1 MTRRPWLGLAALWL
15 ALGVV
20 MAVWVGID
28 RRPPEWDHAN
38 HLGRALH
45 CRDIV
50 AGPGHALREVLD
62 ISAFYPPLA
71 ICAAGLAYRALPV
84 TALTAQAVVWA
95 FLGLAL
101 ASVFLLGRRLWD
113 AGTGLLA
120 ALLLGT
126 APFVV
131 FSLTNFQLDLPLA
144 GMVALSLYALARSE
158 GFARLGWSSACGA
171 LFGLGMLTKPTF
183 AVYLLPPLAWAIGAA
198 LVGREVGHLGRIALA
213 LAVATAIA
221 LPWYGPR
228 LLTLPMQIADR
239 SFKFAAAEGHASAL
253 SAAGL
258 GFYPRVLVPQL
269 GALAAVLLVCG
280 AVALWRRPPGRW
292 LVWAGV
298 VGPFALIALTQNKN
312 LRYSLPILPAAA
324 LVAAAGVRALP
335 AAWRRGAV
343 AACVA
348 LGALQVSIAAF
359 ALPPAPHST
368 LFGLRVVFSHA
379 PSGADWQHDRI
390 MADLGRESGGRPA
403 TVSVVPNY
411 NFLSTSTVRY
421 EAEKR
426 GMPLTVVRAWD
437 RWPFGVDFA
446 IVKTGSQGPR
456 FTAARPERIMQA
468 FAEDPYLAAAYPVV
482 AEYPL
487 PDGSRAALRARRP
500 PPLDAVAPE
509 AIAERLTRDPARLLA
524 PWLRE
529 PTGLV
534 ARLDDAT
541 DALRAGRVRRLVLE
555 AGTGLV
561 GEVARTD
568 RALLR
573 VRDVRV
579 VIEDL
584 VFDARRLVETGA
596 LAPLDAGAIRIERLT
611 VLEPDLR
618 ALLRGQPSGRGVSVT
633 FGDGAADVRITRLG
647 PLIAARVHPRPPT
660 DHRPLALAVEDVRLG
675 PVRVPDAL
683 VDWITRHLDPTGRLT
698 RLPVAVSIA
707 PVRIRPGKLE
717 IGPTTT
723 GSMPEA
729 ASEGTEP
736 AARGARHDTA
746 RGGA

>member
-1 MTRRPWLGLAALWL
+1 M
-15 ALGVV
+15 
-20 MAVWVGID
+20 
-28 RRPPEWDHAN
+28 
-38 HLGRALH
+38 
-45 CRDIV
+45 
-50 AGPGHALREVLD
+50 
-62 ISAFYPPLA
+62 
-71 ICAAGLAYRALPV
+71 
-84 TALTAQAVVWA
+84 
-95 FLGLAL
+95 
-101 ASVFLLGRRLWD
+101 
-113 AGTGLLA
+113 
-120 ALLLGT
+120 
-126 APFVV
+126 
-131 FSLTNFQLDLPLA
+131 
-144 GMVALSLYALARSE
+144 
-158 GFARLGWSSACGA
+158 
-171 LFGLGMLTKPTF
+171 
-183 AVYLLPPLAWAIGAA
+183 
-198 LVGREVGHLGRIALA
+198 
-213 LAVATAIA
+213 
-221 LPWYGPR
+221 
-228 LLTLPMQIADR
+228 
-239 SFKFAAAEGHASAL
+239 
-253 SAAGL
+253 
-258 GFYPRVLVPQL
+258 
-269 GALAAVLLVCG
+269 
-280 AVALWRRPPGRW
+280 
-292 LVWAGV
+292 
-298 VGPFALIALTQNKN
+298 
-312 LRYSLPILPAAA
+312 
-324 LVAAAGVRALP
+324 
-335 AAWRRGAV
+335 
-343 AACVA
+343 
-348 LGALQVSIAAF
+348 
-359 ALPPAPHST
+359 
-368 LFGLRVVFSHA
+368 
-379 PSGADWQHDRI
+379 

-446 IVKTGSQGPR
+446 IVKTGSQGPS

-541 DALRAGRVRRLVLE
+541 DALRAGRVRRLALE
-555 AGTGLV
+555 AGASLV

-579 VIEDL
+579 VIEDF

-611 VLEPDLR
+611 VLETDLR
-618 ALLRGQPSGRGVSVT
+618 ELLRGQRSGQGVSVA

-683 VDWITRHLDPTGRLT
+683 VDWIARHLDPTGRLT

-717 IGPTTT
+717 IGPPAT
-723 GSMPEA
+723 GSTSRA
-729 ASEGTEP
+729 ASDEAGP